1 MINVTKVGK
10 IVIVSGLIFFASS
23 PTKVN
28 EVYISGLPQTAK
40 PNYYYQFKGDTTT
53 MALCLTSDAI
63 CRWYGETPVAGD
75 TLPINIV
82 YACM

>member
-10 IVIVSGLIFFASS
+10 IVIVSGLICFASS

-28 EVYISGLPQTAK
+28 EVYISGLPQAAK

-53 MALCLTSDAI
+53 VALYLTSNTI

-75 TLPINIV
+75 TLPVNVIYICV
-82 YACM
+82 